1 MGKAE
6 GTIEELVA
14 MIELGV
20 LRLLEMQRRYVWQAL
35 GD

>member
-6 GTIEELVA
+6 DTIEELVVL
-14 MIELGV
+14 IEPGV
-20 LRLLEMQRRYVWQAL
+20 LRLLEMQRRYVWRAS